1 MRIRD
6 HLALLALVA
15 VSAIRAQPVINFPD
29 APQVDDVF
37 PYIAVGHVPI
47 SGTGEDVVWD
57 LSALGVG
64 TPVDL
69 PCESPDATAYGDQ
82 YPTATLALDGGNNIS
97 YMRADSSG
105 LYVVGVYKDLGN
117 LSIQI
122 HFTDEQLFL
131 PYPCTYGT
139 AFSDPYAYTYTYP
152 GGTVNG
158 TGHGSYVADGFGTLI
173 LPYDTIH
180 NVLKLTGTDTVAE
193 SIPGTAYVT
202 AVQQVYF
209 YKPGIHYFVLS
220 ATQVSQSVNGGPP
233 QQSAGISYLG
243 PAMFTGIHSEQR
255 QPIGV
260 EAWPNPASGLVNIS
274 YGIGK
279 GRHVKLELFDANGHC
294 IRARQAHT
302 VVPGIQREQLDLQ
315 GLPAGIYLVQVT
327 DDQGQQGTC
336 RVVVQ

>member
-1 MRIRD
+1 MQLRNWWV
-6 HLALLALVA
+6 VA
-15 VSAIRAQPVINFPD
+15 GLSAAGAIHAQPVINLTD

-37 PYIAVGHVPI
+37 PLISVGHVPI
-47 SGTGEDVVWD
+47 AGTGEDVVWD
-57 LSALGVG
+57 LSALAVG
-64 TPVDL
+64 TPVNF

-82 YPTATLALDGGNNIS
+82 YPTATLALDGGNNIT
-97 YMRADSSG
+97 YMRTDESG
-105 LYVVGVYKDLGN
+105 LYTVGVYKDLGS
-117 LSIQI
+117 LSIQV

-220 ATQVSQSVNGGPP
+220 ATQLSQSVNGGPP
-233 QQSAGISYLG
+233 QQSAGISYMG
-243 PAMFTGIHSEQR
+243 PAMFAGIKGKGN

-260 EAWPNPASGLVNIS
+260 EAWPNPARDFVNVS
-274 YGIGK
+274 YGIAG
-279 GRHVKLELFDANGHC
+279 GRKVQLELFDGLGRSVRMVRNMAN
-294 IRARQAHT
+294 
-302 VVPGIQREQLDLQ
+302 VPGIQQARMDVQ
-315 GLPAGIYLVQVT
+315 GLPAGVYLLRVA
-327 DDQGQQGTC
+327 DDHGQRGSC